1 MTTTFHALSRRKQRL
16 YAVACCRRIWHLLPD
31 ERCRDAVVVAEQFA
45 DGLTT
50 TKAIQQ
56 ARSLA
61 QRTATSV
68 TEQVAKDAAW
78 AVVWATSPA
87 SRMRYL
93 AQTAGEAAA
102 RAAAG
107 VAEKRARATA
117 LETERDRQQL
127 LLHDLRPPDAFTFD
141 GSWRTP
147 AIVGLVEAI
156 YDDRAFHPLPMVADA
171 LEEAGCPDANIL
183 GHCRQEGAVHV
194 RGCWVIDLLTGRS

>member
-45 DGLTT
+45 DGLAT

-56 ARSLA
+56 ARSSA
-61 QRTATSV
+61 QRTASTV

-87 SRMRYL
+87 SRIRYL

-107 VAEKRARATA
+107 VADRPARAAA
-117 LETERDRQQL
+117 LETEKDSQQL
-127 LLHDLRPPDAFTFD
+127 LLHDLWPPDSFAFNA
-141 GSWRTP
+141 SWRTP
-147 AIVGLVEAI
+147 AVVGLVEAI
-156 YDDRAFHPLPMVADA
+156 YEGRAFDRLPMVADA
-171 LEEAGCPDANIL
+171 LENAGCHDASIL
-183 GHCRQEGAVHV
+183 GHCRHPGLHV
-194 RGCWVIDLLTGRS
+194 RGCWLIDLLTAKE